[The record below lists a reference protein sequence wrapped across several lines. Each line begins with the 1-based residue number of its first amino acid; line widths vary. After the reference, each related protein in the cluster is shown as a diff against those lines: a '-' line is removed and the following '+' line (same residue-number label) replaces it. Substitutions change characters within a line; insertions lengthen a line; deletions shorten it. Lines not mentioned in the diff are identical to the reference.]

1 MYKIKDKLITRNKKY
16 NYKLYEH
23 EKYSIMS
30 GYEYSYFITDYNE
43 TKTIK
48 SGILNYNAVL
58 NVLEKIKTNNGDET

>member
-16 NYKLYEH
+16 DYKVYEQ
-23 EKYSIMS
+23 EKYSIMN

-48 SGILNYNAVL
+48 SGILNYNEVL
-58 NVLEKIKTNNGDET
+58 NIIEKIKINKGDEK